1 MFRFVGSIVVSG
13 FALYGV
19 TQFVKNHFVATKEAE
34 Q

>member
-1 MFRFVGSIVVSG
+1 MFRFVGCIVVSG

-19 TQFVKNHFVATKEAE
+19 AQFVKQHVVTEKQAS